1 MCQFNLVFVKSSKNK
16 KILKNNEYDCFGDN
30 INNFSPF
37 VKGYCNCDSFVGSM
51 CNYSENSYIEMIKS
65 LNKSEL
71 AKLTKIKNFM
81 NKPNYKQ
88 LKENYIKTRNSFSN
102 AVEKFFEPLSTYE
115 THQINMLEKKYK
127 GKQLQKH
134 MENLYKDLENK
145 IQKIENSPD
154 FKLAQTK
161 LNDFIEKNKL
171 MEESTLYYLT
181 KKDKENE
188 CFDDLDNSVENITIP
203 EEESLVIDN
212 VIKKLE
218 TRYEKDYNNFLEYKQ
233 LFEKLLENEN
243 YILFS
248 CIWDEPKEMLIEKEV
263 NIKDITIEDLASLE
277 FNKMLKIHREQK

>member
-1 MCQFNLVFVKSSKNK
+1 
-16 KILKNNEYDCFGDN
+16 
-30 INNFSPF
+30 
-37 VKGYCNCDSFVGSM
+37 
-51 CNYSENSYIEMIKS
+51 
-65 LNKSEL
+65 
-71 AKLTKIKNFM
+71 
-81 NKPNYKQ
+81 
-88 LKENYIKTRNSFSN
+88 
-102 AVEKFFEPLSTYE
+102 
-115 THQINMLEKKYK
+115 
-127 GKQLQKH
+127 